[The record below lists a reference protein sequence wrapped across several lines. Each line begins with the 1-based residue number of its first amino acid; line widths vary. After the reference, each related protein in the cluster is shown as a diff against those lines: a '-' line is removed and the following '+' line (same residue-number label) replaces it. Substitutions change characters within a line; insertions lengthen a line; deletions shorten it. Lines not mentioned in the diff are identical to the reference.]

1 MSDKNLYELLGGA
14 DGVDLAVENF
24 YRKVLVDER
33 VNHFFEDVD
42 MDQQIAK
49 QKGFLTMVFGGPN
62 HYTGRDMRKGHAH
75 LIERGLNDTH
85 VDVILELLGQTLQ
98 EMHVPQN
105 LIDQV
110 SQIAESVR
118 SDVLNR

>member
-1 MSDKNLYELLGGA
+1 MADNNLYELLGGRE
-14 DGVDLAVENF
+14 GVDAAVENF

-62 HYTGRDMRKGHAH
+62 HYTGLDMRKGHAH
-75 LIERGLNDTH
+75 LVKRGLNDSH
-85 VDVILELLGQTLQ
+85 VDVILELLGQTLK
-98 EMHVPQN
+98 EMNVPLN

-110 SQIAESVR
+110 IQIAESVR